1 MNTSN
6 AMQYVTNLM
15 FKTRW
20 TFFRVKLVFECD
32 IEISWSFG
40 PWVLGM
46 LWPFNLGPWDSW
58 TSGLWDLFPPPLPPH
73 NLFLLLLPTS
83 SSTLLPPS
91 ISSYLHLSLPTSF
104 YLLLPHTWFGLVWCG
119 MVWYGEVELWHWD
132 WRWTFDINI
141 DVRKFMG
148 GLVGGGC
155 IWIIASAL
163 VLFLSFDIWAWYFRF
178 IRTRA
183 WQQFVKTIKENTF
196 SQLTIFQIVV
206 TFVIRELS

>member
-1 MNTSN
+1 MDQ
-6 AMQYVTNLM
+6 ARIWMWL
-15 FKTRW
+15 W
-20 TFFRVKLVFECD
+20 D
-32 IEISWSFG
+32 IL
-40 PWVLGM
+40 VLGT
-46 LWPFNLGPWDSW
+46 L
-58 TSGLWDLFPPPLPPH
+58 GLWDLVPPQPPPQLLLPLTFSY
-73 NLFLLLLPTS
+73 LFLLLLPTS

-148 GLVGGGC
+148 GLVGGEC